1 MSAITNLPD
10 NYNLLAPVSF
20 KFQIRKVPTVTYFC
34 QTANIPGV
42 SLGEVTRATPFVDI
56 AVPGDKVSYD
66 DLKAALENWLDP
78 EGESNEGESRQ
89 TPVNAS
95 NEGDDN
101 KVKKTSIDATIMPNL
116 NTNNYKLT
124 LFRKDGSEYAG
135 KFHIHKADNKIMTG
149 EKHSEVSEELFYKKQ
164 GSEELSDIK
173 VQQEPTRTAT
183 TSVST
188 TSQTT
193 SGGY

>member
-1 MSAITNLPD
+1 MDSWP
-10 NYNLLAPVSF
+10 
-20 KFQIRKVPTVTYFC
+20 
-34 QTANIPGV
+34 
-42 SLGEVTRATPFVDI
+42 
-56 AVPGDKVSYD
+56 
-66 DLKAALENWLDP
+66 
-78 EGESNEGESRQ
+78 
-89 TPVNAS
+89 
-95 NEGDDN
+95 
-101 KVKKTSIDATIMPNL
+101 
-116 NTNNYKLT
+116 
-124 LFRKDGSEYAG
+124 KDGSEYTG

-173 VQQEPTRTAT
+173 VRKEPTKTAT